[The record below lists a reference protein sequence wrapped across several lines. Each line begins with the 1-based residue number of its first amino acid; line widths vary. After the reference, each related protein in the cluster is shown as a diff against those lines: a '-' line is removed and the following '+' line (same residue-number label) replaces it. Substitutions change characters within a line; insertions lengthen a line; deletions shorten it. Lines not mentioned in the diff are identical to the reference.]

1 VPLNAAEFE
10 RFERPMTTEVREHA
24 GLLLDRVGATHR
36 LILDAADATPTT
48 DLVWR
53 ASATAPPI
61 AFHLWHCARWADR
74 WAEAIPAL
82 LPRVAERIG
91 RQPQRW
97 ERDGLAMR
105 WGFPSSL
112 GGGGTGMEL
121 PDEEAATLPF
131 PPAGELR
138 GYMSAAFADL
148 ELALAALHDG
158 DLLTEADDLL
168 GARAPL
174 GAALLR
180 QLSHASRHLGMIEA
194 LRGARGTHGTAT
206 V

>member
-1 VPLNAAEFE
+1 
-10 RFERPMTTEVREHA
+10 MTTATRVHA
-24 GLLLDRVGATHR
+24 SLLRDRVGATHR
-36 LILDAADATPTT
+36 LILDAADATPAT
-48 DLVWR
+48 DLAWH
-53 ASATAPPI
+53 AGPTAPPI

-82 LPRVAERIG
+82 VPGVAERIG

-97 ERDGLAMR
+97 ERDGLRTR

-121 PDEEAATLPF
+121 PDEDAAALPF

-148 ELALAALHDG
+148 ELALGALDDE
-158 DLLTEADDLL
+158 DLSTVTDDLL
-168 GARAPL
+168 GARMPL

-194 LRGARGTHGTAT
+194 LRGVRGAHGTAT

>member
-1 VPLNAAEFE
+1 
-10 RFERPMTTEVREHA
+10 MTTAVREHA
-24 GLLLDRVGATHR
+24 DLLLDRVGATHR
-36 LILDAADATPTT
+36 LILDAADATPAT
-48 DLVWR
+48 DLAWR
-53 ASATAPPI
+53 PGPTAPPI

-82 LPRVAERIG
+82 VPRVAERIA

-97 ERDGLAMR
+97 ERDGLAAR

-121 PDEEAATLPF
+121 RDEEAAVLPF
-131 PPAGELR
+131 PAAGELR
-138 GYMSAAFADL
+138 GYLSAAFADL
-148 ELALAALHDG
+148 EQALGALDDA
-158 DLLTEADDLL
+158 DLLTVTDDLL
-168 GARAPL
+168 GAQVPL

-194 LRGARGTHGTAT
+194 LRGVRGAHGTAT